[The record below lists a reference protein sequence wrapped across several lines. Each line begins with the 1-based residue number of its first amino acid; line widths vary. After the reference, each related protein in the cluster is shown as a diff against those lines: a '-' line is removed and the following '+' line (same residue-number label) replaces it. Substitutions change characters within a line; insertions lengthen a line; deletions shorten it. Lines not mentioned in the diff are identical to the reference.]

1 MREIVRTVRRWRD
14 DEVTGA
20 VVRPVEESGMGARRA
35 DAALA
40 ISAKGERAGD
50 LYGGAADEA
59 ISATARE
66 VIDDGAARLLDVEL
80 SESEAVRAG
89 LACGGRAR
97 LLFQP
102 IVDLPAAWWEA
113 IENPRGAALV
123 TPLAPAPGPSTAVTP
138 DGAAHPGASDAV
150 PPADAL
156 EIARRRLAKNR
167 GSREIVEI
175 AGTDYLVET
184 AAAAPRL
191 VVVGGGELAAALGRQ
206 AALLGWESES
216 VPTASEAVARYA
228 ANTCLIVLSH
238 DPDVDTPALSA
249 ALAAGIP
256 YVGALGARHTQAS
269 RAERLRA
276 QGVSAEA
283 IAAIRGPVG
292 LDLGARSP
300 EETALAICAEILGVL
315 SGRAAVPLRD
325 TSGAING

>member
-1 MREIVRTVRRWRD
+1 MREIVHTVRRWRD

-20 VVRPVEESGMGARRA
+20 VVRPIEESGIGTRRA

-40 ISAKGERAGD
+40 ISAKGERAGG

-66 VIDDGAARLLDVEL
+66 VIAEGTPRLLDIEL
-80 SESEAVRAG
+80 SNSEAVRAG

-97 LLFQP
+97 LLLQP

-113 IENPRGAALV
+113 IERPQGAALV
-123 TPLAPAPGPSTAVTP
+123 TPLAPDLGPSTAITP
-138 DGAAHPGASDAV
+138 DGAAHPGAKDADI
-150 PPADAL
+150 PADAL
-156 EIARRRLAKNR
+156 NLARRRLAKNR

-175 AGTDYLVET
+175 AGANYLLET
-184 AAAAPRL
+184 GGAAPYL
-191 VVVGGGELAAALGRQ
+191 VVVGGGDLAAALTRQ
-206 AALLGWESES
+206 AALLNWEAES
-216 VPTASEAVARYA
+216 VETASEATERYA

-238 DPDVDTPALSA
+238 DPAIDTPALSA

-276 QGVSAEA
+276 DGVSDEA
-283 IAAIRGPVG
+283 IATIRGPVG
-292 LDLGARSP
+292 LDLGARNP
-300 EETALAICAEILGVL
+300 EETALAVCAEILGVL
-315 SGRAAVPLRD
+315 SGRQAVPLRD
-325 TSGAING
+325 TTGAINA